1 MDYDETFSHVARM
14 AIVRMLIAVVTQ
26 HKWEIHQLDV
36 KSAFLN
42 GELKDEVFV
51 EQPEGFI
58 DKHNE
63 GKVYKLYKALYG
75 LKQNPRA
82 YYDRIDSYFAEQG
95 FERSVNEHTLYKK
108 GRKIRTYYWFVC
120 MLMTFKTWAH
130 AKLSWKISG
139 KE

>member
-42 GELKDEVFV
+42 GELKKEVFV
-51 EQPEGFI
+51 EQPKGFI
-58 DKHNE
+58 DRHNE

-75 LKQNPRA
+75 LKQAPRA
-82 YYDRIDSYFAEQG
+82 WYDRTDSYFAEQG
-95 FERSVNEHTLYKK
+95 FGRSVNEHALYKK
-108 GRKIRTYYWFVC
+108 RK
-120 MLMTFKTWAH
+120 
-130 AKLSWKISG
+130 G
-139 KE
+139 D